1 MFTVLSV
8 AAIMLSIIFGYI
20 LYIKTNAGEAVSSL
34 YSSPIL
40 IKIFKL
46 LIVIIL
52 LFIGYQILVFVAEF
66 IPWDKF
72 NEHLPNIPNLPDFSF
87 NLDNSFFTTWDWAT
101 FPWVHTYLGGIGNIL
116 IWILVGLAIFWTI
129 GSQIQRNIE
138 YGVSGW
144 LFFLVLLT
152 AIIMALSNSG
162 DKEIKVKV
170 TKSSFVDVRKFT
182 RAVDGLE
189 LVVDMGVTQI
199 AQIGLHMTNSRIHG
213 NGKAFWACT
222 EVIKPKVFADSLNFE
237 VTPNTRGQ
245 YTNHIRLT
253 EESRDM
259 LIENG
264 IMDIQVKFTQTL
276 GTPTQSPC
284 KHLK

>member
-1 MFTVLSV
+1 MDTGTINFLIGFFLITVALV
-8 AAIMLSIIFGYI
+8 LGITFWGLQKNGD
-20 LYIKTNAGEAVSSL
+20 
-34 YSSPIL
+34 SPIL
-40 IKIFKL
+40 RKSFNAI
-46 LIVIIL
+46 IIL
-52 LFIGYQILVFVAEF
+52 VGLVILYFILSFIWSY
-66 IPWDKF
+66 IPWSKLGDY
-72 NEHLPNIPNLPDFSF
+72 LPNTPDFPDFSF

-101 FPWVHTYLGGIGNIL
+101 FPLVQTYFAGYGNIL
-116 IWILVGLAIFWTI
+116 IWAMVGLAIFWTI
-129 GSQIQRNIE
+129 SSLIQRKIE
-138 YGVSGW
+138 WGFSGTAFVS
-144 LFFLVLLT
+144 LLVV
-152 AIIMALSNSG
+152 AFIIAMVNSG
-162 DKEIKVKV
+162 DKEIKAKV
-170 TKSSFVDVRKFT
+170 AKSSFVDVRKFT

-222 EVIKPKVFADSLNFE
+222 MVIKPQVFADSLNFE